1 MDYDLYI
8 LYWDRLTV
16 HIWLFTS
23 SFGIIFAFL
32 SFLQETGALKNT
44 LDNIGNCTN
53 IIEYRNCYGKG
64 LVSIFVGFVFYLV
77 VGLRHLHGAE
87 HMLRR

>member
-1 MDYDLYI
+1 MNHEAYVI
-8 LYWDRLTV
+8 FWDRLAV

-23 SFGIIFAFL
+23 SYGIIFAFL
-32 SFLQETGALKNT
+32 SFLQDIGALQNT

-64 LVSIFVGFVFYLV
+64 LISIFAGFIFYIL
-77 VGLRHLHGAE
+77 VGLRHLHGAQD
-87 HMLRR
+87 MLQR